1 MICLFFC
8 IGNFAAA
15 LNTLFYYISIYFL
28 TKVEQN
34 YANDTQNFD
43 PESSED
49 DEEESSKVQCNS
61 YSSEKDNRDSDDGKV
76 QQLYNSSDTT

>member
-1 MICLFFC
+1 M
-8 IGNFAAA
+8 
-15 LNTLFYYISIYFL
+15 NTLFNYISIYFL